1 MFDSL
6 IWHQFHFMRPWWLL
20 TFIPFTW
27 LIFQRWQHD
36 AQNEQWQKL
45 LPAHLL
51 AALTVGDN
59 GWKKQLPLKILTI
72 VIAVSIII
80 CAGPTW
86 QRQPSPFGEDKSPVM
101 VVMDV
106 SQSMLQTDIA
116 PSRLSRTKQKVEDLL
131 TMRDGGRTG
140 LIVYAGSAHLAMP
153 LTQDIDIYKPL
164 LNAVTPK
171 IMPRDGKFAEYAL
184 PLLEQQF
191 ASNQRDNAQP
201 ADAANTD
208 ASKKNTSEQVTQDPP
223 ASIAGTVVL
232 FTDGMGAN
240 TVEAFQ
246 LYFKNSPHQ
255 LLVVAVGNPDK
266 PSDIPLDIN
275 GLQTLAKA
283 SNGKLEML
291 TVDNQDMKWV
301 NSQINRHMQL
311 SLDSALPWQDM
322 GYYLVFVVALLFL
335 LWFRSGWL
343 VQWCMAGMLVLGA
356 LSPNT
361 AEASDWHFADIW
373 MTADQQGQ
381 WYFNQE
387 DYVTAA
393 ERFADPMWK
402 GIALYSAGDYK
413 AAHAYFMRVDS
424 DQALFNAA
432 NALAHSREYVAARNL
447 YDALLAQNDAFP
459 NAQHNR
465 DVLQGIIDNINMQ
478 SESQANTENE
488 ASRELGDAP
497 QTADGADEQVAKEL
511 VLEEALTA
519 EQLLQD
525 EALNARWMQ
534 RVQADPARF
543 LSTKFNLQLNQT
555 NQLNQAKEAE

>member
-20 TFIPFTW
+20 TFIPFTS
-27 LIFQRWQHD
+27 LIFQRWRHD

-86 QRQPSPFGEDKSPVM
+86 QRQSSPFGEDKSPVM

-116 PSRLSRTKQKVEDLL
+116 PSRLNRTKQKVEDLL

-184 PLLEQQF
+184 PLIEQQF
-191 ASNQRDNAQP
+191 ASNQRDNTQP
-201 ADAANTD
+201 ADAANPDT
-208 ASKKNTSEQVTQDPP
+208 SKKNTPEQVTQDPP
-223 ASIAGTVVL
+223 VSIAGTVVL

-246 LYFKNSPHQ
+246 QYFKDSPHQ
-255 LLVVAVGNPDK
+255 LLVVAVGSSDK

-275 GLQTLAKA
+275 GLQTLTEA

-291 TVDNQDMKWV
+291 TVDNQDMEWV
-301 NSQINRHMQL
+301 NNQINRHMQL

-361 AEASDWHFADIW
+361 AEANDWHFADIW

-402 GIALYSAGDYK
+402 GVALYSAGEYK

-447 YDALLAQNDAFP
+447 YDALLVHNDAFP